1 MVSHSNLEAILAP
14 PFACVPQLYA
24 ELIYKLVAEGVELRP
39 TLSHIA
45 KEHLRLDLQKVLD
58 ANYDDVRTI
67 HR

>member
-1 MVSHSNLEAILAP
+1 MTPRLRYFPPLAY
-14 PFACVPQLYA
+14 VPQLYA

-45 KEHLRLDLQKVLD
+45 KEHMRLDLQKVLD